1 MIWIDVHGYLRFQAS
16 PGQTFTLKW
25 HWNILAEEMTDNS
38 MMAANKRESANGT
51 KTMGKSSSNNNN
63 KLTSPAVELELR
75 GPNVGNG
82 EELPPLLL
90 LNIDAYDSV
99 WGNQHVQIRLDELGE
114 EEAILAGKCH

>member
-1 MIWIDVHGYLRFQAS
+1 LEHGHCYLQFQAS

-25 HWNILAEEMTDNS
+25 HWNILAEEMEQDS
-38 MMAANKRESANGT
+38 KEKSANGT
-51 KTMGKSSSNNNN
+51 KIIGKSSSNNNNN